1 MISCAIVH
9 PCMKRRATHII
20 RPMKLATYIVRPMKS
35 KMNDIIIPLLRA
47 AGGTADYQS
56 REEWLEQQIL

>member
-1 MISCAIVH
+1 
-9 PCMKRRATHII
+9 
-20 RPMKLATYIVRPMKS
+20 MKS